1 MKHLWILSICVLL
14 LSACAS
20 SPDQEVVFSYGENA
34 SDLADADG
42 DGVPNER
49 DLCGGTQ
56 PDIKVAHDG
65 CAFWEQVEEVKDAVV
80 LFGFDSDQ
88 VRVEHFE
95 DVKAVVDY
103 AKSHED
109 AFILVE
115 GHSSAVGD
123 KEHNMD
129 LQKRRSA
136 AVKEL
141 LLQEGAAPDKIR
153 IHQQG
158 DVSEQI
164 QEEESPAA
172 DAINQRVFIR
182 AVRSEQTMQKK
193 WTIYSSDEEQ

>member
-1 MKHLWILSICVLL
+1 MKHFWSLCFSVLL

-34 SDLADADG
+34 PDLADSDG

-56 PDIKVAHDG
+56 PGIKVAHDG
-65 CAFWEQVEEVKDAVV
+65 CAFWEQVEEVKDAVL

-95 DVKAVVDY
+95 DVTAVVDY
-103 AKSHED
+103 VKNHED
-109 AFILVE
+109 AYILVE
-115 GHSSAVGD
+115 GHTSAVGD
-123 KEHNMD
+123 KEYNMD
-129 LQKRRSA
+129 LQKRRSD

-153 IHQQG
+153 IYQQG
-158 DVSEQI
+158 DVSERI
-164 QEEESPAA
+164 QEEDSLAA
-172 DAINQRVFIR
+172 NAVNQRVFIR
-182 AVRSEQTMQKK
+182 TVRAEQTMQKK
-193 WTIYSSDEEQ
+193 WTIYSSDEEK